1 MHQKRVSHFGGFFAK
16 VICVTTA
23 SENNCGT
30 TAAAISTWTSDSH
43 RRVRS
48 DTHVV
53 GTAPRDR
60 QSQPLAEPMNS
71 TYNFKTAFC
80 ARFEYPQENFEQRVF
95 WNAMHPEAKPLAW
108 LIRWL
113 RPNFFASDLDCIR
126 SIATAESKGE
136 VRAIINSLQYDP
148 SFKKGFFRGSLR
160 IRISGRRLTR
170 LAARVL
176 GGER

>member
-1 MHQKRVSHFGGFFAK
+1 MHQKRVGHFGCIFEK
-16 VICVTTA
+16 VACVTTA
-23 SENNCGT
+23 SEKSCGN
-30 TAAAISTWTSDSH
+30 TAAAIADWSRASH
-43 RRVRS
+43 GAFRS
-48 DTHVV
+48 HTRAAETV
-53 GTAPRDR
+53 TRDP
-60 QSQPLAEPMNS
+60 QSQPPAEPMNS

-80 ARFEYPQENFEQRVF
+80 SRFEHPQEHFEQRVF
-95 WNAMHPEAKPLAW
+95 WNALHPEAKPLAW

-148 SFKKGFFRGSLR
+148 TFKKGFIRGRLR

-176 GGER
+176 SRER